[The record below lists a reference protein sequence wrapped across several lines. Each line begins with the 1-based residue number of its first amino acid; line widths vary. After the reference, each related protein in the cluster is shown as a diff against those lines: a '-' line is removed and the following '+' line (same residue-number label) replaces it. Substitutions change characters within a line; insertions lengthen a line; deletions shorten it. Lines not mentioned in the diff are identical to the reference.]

1 MDETTLPY
9 FVLRDKLPHTMVSLH
24 STETTW
30 SSTKIWKKRKKVI
43 FAYAKALYN
52 LWVRGFGRDF
62 VIYVNNIKSQISD
75 VVADYD
81 KLMRGSLRYGRL
93 DSRIPSKSLRHLNGE
108 CRNMLRPTRRKGR
121 TSKSGKKPHEGAT
134 NNLFD
139 IGRDT
144 KNLRATENIFYEHP
158 KTSRKF

>member
-1 MDETTLPY
+1 M
-9 FVLRDKLPHTMVSLH
+9 
-24 STETTW
+24 
-30 SSTKIWKKRKKVI
+30 
-43 FAYAKALYN
+43 YN

-62 VIYVNNIKSQISD
+62 VIYVNTIKSQISD

-81 KLMRGSLRYGRL
+81 KLMRGSLRHGRL
-93 DSRIPSKSLRHLNGE
+93 DSGIPFKSVRHLNGE